1 MTSPLLISTW
11 SFSLPIIEA
20 EYPKLATVGS
30 ALDVVEA
37 CAIAAETD
45 ESIDSVGFG
54 GLPDREG
61 RCTFDAAVMLSPP
74 QSGAVCAME
83 RHLHPVTAARL
94 VMEQTEHK
102 MLVGSL
108 ADDFANSHGLPS
120 ENICSDRAKAK
131 WEHWKKSN
139 AQATPPAP
147 FDHGHGELFG
157 SHDTIGTLA
166 LDAGGTMAGS
176 CSTSGMAWKVP
187 GRVGDSPIIGH
198 GLYVDP
204 LRGAATATGHGELI
218 SGISGAFLV
227 VELMGRGASPEE
239 AIHDT
244 LARLVEC
251 WPLKKEHQV
260 AFIAMTPDGNFAG
273 GALRPGFKYAVC
285 NEHEQTVR
293 EPDIVLH
300 QLLE

>member
-1 MTSPLLISTW
+1 MNYPLLISTW
-11 SFSLPIIEA
+11 SFSLTIIEV
-20 EYPKLATVGS
+20 EFPKLSIGGS

-37 CAIAAETD
+37 CAIAAEAD
-45 ESIDSVGFG
+45 ESIDSVGLG

-74 QSGAVCAME
+74 KSGSVCAME

-94 VMEQTEHK
+94 VMERTEHK

-108 ADDFANSHGLPS
+108 ADDFADSHGLPS
-120 ENICSDRAKAK
+120 TTILSDKAKTK
-131 WEHWKKSN
+131 WEHWKQSN
-139 AQATPPAP
+139 AEATPPAP

-166 LDAGGTMAGS
+166 IDAGGTMAGS

-218 SGISGAFLV
+218 SGICGAFLV
-227 VELMGRGASPEE
+227 VELMGQGATPLE

-244 LARLVEC
+244 LARLAEC
-251 WPLKKEHQV
+251 WPLKQEHQV
-260 AFIAMTPDGNFAG
+260 AFVATTPKGDFAG
-273 GALRPGFKYAVC
+273 GALRNGFKYAVC
-285 NEHEQTVR
+285 HEDEQSVR
-293 EPDIVLH
+293 EPDVVLH
-300 QLLE
+300 H

>member
-1 MTSPLLISTW
+1 MSTPLLISTW

-20 EYPKLATVGS
+20 EFPRLATPGS
-30 ALDVVEA
+30 ALNVVEA
-37 CAIAAETD
+37 CARTAESD
-45 ESIDSVGFG
+45 ESIDSVGYG

-61 RCTFDAAVMLSPP
+61 RCTFDAAVMTSPP
-74 QSGAVCAME
+74 ESGSVCGLE
-83 RHLHPVTAARL
+83 RHLHPVTVARL
-94 VMEQTEHK
+94 VMERTEHS

-108 ADDFANSHGLPS
+108 ADDFADSHGLESSSILS
-120 ENICSDRAKAK
+120 ERAKAK
-131 WEHWKKSN
+131 WERWKQSN
-139 AQATPPAP
+139 QDATPPAP

-166 LDAGGTMAGS
+166 IDAGGMMAGS

-204 LRGAATATGHGELI
+204 LRGGATGTGHGELI
-218 SGISGAFLV
+218 SGICGAFLV

-244 LARLVEC
+244 LSRLAQS
-251 WPLKKEHQV
+251 WPLKEEHQV
-260 AFIAMTPDGNFAG
+260 AFIATTPEGKVAG

-285 NEHEQTVR
+285 TEHEQVVR

-300 QLLE
+300 A

>member
-1 MTSPLLISTW
+1 VSTPLLISTW

-20 EYPKLATVGS
+20 EFPRLATPRS

-37 CAIAAETD
+37 CARSAESD

-61 RCTFDAAVMLSPP
+61 RCTFDAAVMKSPSE
-74 QSGAVCAME
+74 SGSVCGIE
-83 RHLHPVTAARL
+83 RHRHPVSVARL
-94 VMEQTEHK
+94 VMERTEHS
-102 MLVGSL
+102 MLAGSL
-108 ADDFANSHGLPS
+108 ADDFADKQGLGS
-120 ENICSDRAKAK
+120 ETILADSAKKK
-131 WEHWKKSN
+131 WEAWKKTN
-139 AQATPPAP
+139 MPPVP
-147 FDHGHGELFG
+147 PPPLDVGTGELFG

-166 LDAGGTMAGS
+166 IDAGGAMAGS

-204 LRGAATATGHGELI
+204 QRGAATGTGHGELI
-218 SGISGAFLV
+218 SGICGSFLI
-227 VELMGRGASPEE
+227 VELMGRGASPKE

-244 LARLVEC
+244 LARLAEC

-260 AFIAMTPDGNFAG
+260 AFIATTPSGEYAAG
-273 GALRPGFKYAVC
+273 SLRTGFKYSVC
-285 NEHEQTVR
+285 DGKSAR
-293 EPDIVLH
+293 ILDPDIVLH
-300 QLLE
+300 A

>member
-20 EYPKLATVGS
+20 EFPRLATTGS

-37 CAIAAETD
+37 CARVAELD
-45 ESIDSVGFG
+45 ESIDSVGYG

-61 RCTFDAAVMLSPP
+61 RCTFDAAVMTSPP
-74 QSGAVCAME
+74 ESGSVCAIE
-83 RHLHPVTAARL
+83 RHRHPVSVARL
-94 VMEQTEHK
+94 VMERTEHS

-108 ADDFANSHGLPS
+108 ADDFADSHGLESTSILS
-120 ENICSDRAKAK
+120 ERAKAK
-131 WEHWKKSN
+131 WEAWKKTN
-139 AQATPPAP
+139 TPPVP
-147 FDHGHGELFG
+147 PPPLDVGTGELFG

-166 LDAGGTMAGS
+166 IDAGGFMAGS

-204 LRGAATATGHGELI
+204 QRGAATGTGHGELI
-218 SGISGAFLV
+218 SGICGSFLI
-227 VELMGRGASPEE
+227 VELMGNGATPEE
-239 AIHDT
+239 AIHQT
-244 LARLVEC
+244 LSRLAQC

-260 AFIAMTPDGNFAG
+260 AFIATTPTGNFAAG
-273 GALRPGFKYAVC
+273 SLRPGFKYSVC
-285 NEHEQTVR
+285 DGSQQS
-293 EPDIVLH
+293 VLDPQIILH
-300 QLLE
+300 A

>member
-1 MTSPLLISTW
+1 VTSPLLISTW

-37 CAIAAETD
+37 CAIAAESD
-45 ESIDSVGFG
+45 DSIDSVGYG

-74 QSGAVCAME
+74 NSGSVCAME

-94 VMEQTEHK
+94 VMERTEHK

-108 ADDFANSHGLPS
+108 ADDFADAQGLPS
-120 ENICSDRAKAK
+120 ETIRSEGAKRK
-131 WEHWKKSN
+131 WEHWKKTKQDAS
-139 AQATPPAP
+139 PPAP

-166 LDAGGTMAGS
+166 IDVGGTLAGS

-204 LRGAATATGHGELI
+204 QRGAATATGHGELI
-218 SGISGAFLV
+218 SGICGAFLV
-227 VELMGRGASPEE
+227 VELMGRGATPQE

-244 LARLVEC
+244 LARLAQC
-251 WPLKKEHQV
+251 WSLREEHQV
-260 AFIAMTPDGNFAG
+260 AFIATTPSGNYAAG
-273 GALRPGFKYAVC
+273 SLRTGFKYSVC
-285 NEHEQTVR
+285 DENKQTVLDP
-293 EPDIVLH
+293 EVVLH
-300 QLLE
+300 S